1 MVQLYRMGVVTQFAV
16 IQCSG
21 LISNVGKGTE
31 TIDQVTNAVASEEEV
46 HGARTRDLWGISLSL
61 RRK

>member
-1 MVQLYRMGVVTQFAV
+1 MTQVTV
-16 IQCSG
+16 IQGASNSG